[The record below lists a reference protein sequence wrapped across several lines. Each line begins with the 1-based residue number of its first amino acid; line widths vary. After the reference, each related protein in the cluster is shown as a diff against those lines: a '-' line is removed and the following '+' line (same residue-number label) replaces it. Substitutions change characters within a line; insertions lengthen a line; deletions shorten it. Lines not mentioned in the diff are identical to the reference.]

1 MFFFLLLVEALTKYK
16 CKALLTLINSAR
28 GSNPIDWNRE
38 WKAIYLEEIAY
49 KPFNMNI
56 YHWLLPKLKFG
67 SRSSDSDGRST
78 QRRHRTNARSEAAKR
93 ARAPVR
99 RKFARKIGIAPNSS
113 WPSAGGRSSS
123 PPAIWLRCG
132 RRINSAFFCH
142 FASKQVVDKSLCIYA
157 MYVCSVLISNCRIRT
172 FSIWTN

>member
-1 MFFFLLLVEALTKYK
+1 MQVQHLIFLMLGLFPPVYCKSLMHGSLLFFAHCSQHMLSAVVSSWGRVCKWRRDYCLCLLICNISSISLIRALICFFFLLLVEALTKYK

-78 QRRHRTNARSEAAKR
+78 QLRRRTNARSEAAKR
-93 ARAPVR
+93 ARTRA
-99 RKFARKIGIAPNSS
+99 
-113 WPSAGGRSSS
+113 
-123 PPAIWLRCG
+123 
-132 RRINSAFFCH
+132 
-142 FASKQVVDKSLCIYA
+142 KS
-157 MYVCSVLISNCRIRT
+157 MK
-172 FSIWTN
+172 